1 MHKITVIALSTSKTK
16 PKKRYVGNKYGLC
29 VFLGGL
35 LKYVLQ
41 MCSFRYPS
49 LEPLLWQQL
58 IYDPDRRAG
67 SVLSLITVAAL
78 VGEFSI
84 SDSHSQAAYFQQ
96 AFPVILP
103 WVLTPHVTVGHL
115 R

>member
-1 MHKITVIALSTSKTK
+1 
-16 PKKRYVGNKYGLC
+16 
-29 VFLGGL
+29 
-35 LKYVLQ
+35 

>member
-1 MHKITVIALSTSKTK
+1 MIRATK
-16 PKKRYVGNKYGLC
+16 PSQRPKLRYDEKKYGQC
-29 VFLGGL
+29 VFLVGL
-35 LKYVLQ
+35 LNYVLQ

-78 VGEFSI
+78 VGEFSF

-103 WVLTPHVTVGHL
+103 WVLTPHVTVGHV
-115 R
+115 